1 MKIQVCCWKNCK
13 GRFSEYIIR
22 RLESDKQKYNLESVT
37 IEPSPCMDFCEIWP
51 NVKIDGKVEHRSD
64 PAKISK
70 IMLEKTLWSFK
81 QKMSEKQKNT

>member
-1 MKIQVCCWKNCK
+1 
-13 GRFSEYIIR
+13 
-22 RLESDKQKYNLESVT
+22 
-37 IEPSPCMDFCEIWP
+37 MDFCEIWP